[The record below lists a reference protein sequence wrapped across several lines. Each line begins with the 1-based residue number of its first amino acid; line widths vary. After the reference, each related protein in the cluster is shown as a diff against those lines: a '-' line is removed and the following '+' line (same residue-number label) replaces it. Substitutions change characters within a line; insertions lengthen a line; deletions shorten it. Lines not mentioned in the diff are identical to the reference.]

1 MEVSM
6 DYNSLPFFMLTET
19 VTNVNRQEH
28 YDRHSDIITSK
39 RRDLLQ
45 TFQTDRFRVS
55 GTARLLPEFMISAT
69 AKESLIYPQGFLLLE
84 ADADYFTDRGNL
96 ESYELRFTLDGEGL
110 LDYNG
115 KTYTISKGEGYLID
129 CRKRHYYRTF
139 GKHWVSTVFHFNGAP
154 VAPIFNALLQSG
166 SVKFSDSAF
175 PNFEMMQMQVIQET
189 QRVSAHAEYK
199 ISCLF
204 HVLLTELLVRSSK
217 STSSEKTSSIIE
229 KIVRYMQTNFKND
242 ISIDALC
249 HEFGISR
256 THMNRCFR
264 QYTGFSPHDYLIQ
277 LRLNNAKLLLKN
289 TDLSVEEVC
298 IQSGFQDT
306 AYFIQAFK
314 KKEGTTP
321 LRYRKS
327 N

>member
-1 MEVSM
+1 M

-45 TFQTDRFRVS
+45 TFQTDSFRVS

-129 CRKRHYYRTF
+129 CRKRHYYRTS